1 MNKMKRNNLSE
12 TIGHKTLF
20 WTVNTMLAAVFML
33 HPEILHIAHAAD
45 FGGQTNIDLSDLSDV
60 SGGDVQLYSGVALG
74 NTTHLLYNSIVRVI
88 SPTAAIVAG
97 AFGLFALVRGFN
109 IAVIGSAF
117 GVAVVAGILP
127 RMLLGLFGH
136 STAGIF

>member
-1 MNKMKRNNLSE
+1 MKRNNLSE

-20 WTVNTMLAAVFML
+20 WTVNAMLAAFFVL
-33 HPEILHIAHAAD
+33 HPEILHIAHASD
-45 FGGQTNIDLSDLSDV
+45 FGGQTNIDLSDFSDV
-60 SGGDVQLYSGVALG
+60 SGAKVQLYSGVALG
-74 NTTHLLYNSIVRVI
+74 NTTNILYNSIVRVI

-97 AFGLFALVRGFN
+97 AFGLFALVRSFN

-117 GVAVVAGILP
+117 GVAIVAGILP

-136 STAGIF
+136 TTAGIF